1 MIYVYNIWITNT
13 LSKLF
18 LLIKQNSHNNSL
30 PLAEDVGGEADADAA
45 PATATDGAKDPE
57 PATAASA
64 DAEEDSEDFA
74 LLGALFF
81 KIPNP
86 QWYLAECV
94 LITYELIFWK
104 IAYVLI
110 LTHENVF
117 NLNMLLLTI

>member
-1 MIYVYNIWITNT
+1 MIYVFNIWITNT

-30 PLAEDVGGEADADAA
+30 PLAEDVADADAA

-81 KIPNP
+81 KILNP

-94 LITYELIFWK
+94 LITYELIIWK

-110 LTHENVF
+110 LTHEMVY